1 MRRLTAV
8 LASVILVAACA
19 GGTSPSPSP
28 TQAPTATP
36 GDTAAPAP
44 SPTEPSASTIELAR
58 SDVARLAGDPARAA
72 AAAAALNAFGLD
84 VYGRL
89 AAAPGN
95 VVVSPASIAIALSMA
110 RAGARGA
117 TAAEMDAVLRNLG
130 AEDLADAASALDAA
144 LAARTGTFEDAA
156 GDAHEVTLRI
166 ANALF
171 AQRDMALVSAFLDA
185 MAARYGAGIWTV
197 DFMTDP
203 EAARVAINAWVA
215 EQTEDR
221 IEEILK
227 PGQITAATRLA
238 IANAIYLKAPWF
250 YPFDEDET
258 VGGTFTAMDGSTVQA
273 PFMHLVSTHVSGAKG
288 SGWVAVELPYV
299 GRSLAMTL
307 ILPDDLGAFEST
319 FDAAA
324 FGAITGAL
332 QPAQVDLRMP
342 AFDTESRVELSSLLA
357 ALGMPTAFDA
367 AADFSGMTTEE
378 KLHIG
383 FVIHQANI
391 TVDEAGTEA
400 AAATVVGMDTSG
412 GGPTLEIDLTL
423 DHPFLFVLR
432 DVPTGAIVFMGR
444 VDDPGTTP

>member
-1 MRRLTAV
+1 MRRLTAI
-8 LASVILVAACA
+8 LASVILVAACV
-19 GGTSPSPSP
+19 GGSTPSPSP
-28 TQAPTATP
+28 TEGPTATP
-36 GDTAAPAP
+36 GATA
-44 SPTEPSASTIELAR
+44 SPTPSSTEPATSTIELAR
-58 SDVARLAGDPARAA
+58 SDVARLVADPSRAA

-84 VYGRL
+84 IYGRL

-95 VVVSPASIAIALSMA
+95 VVMSPASIAIALSMT
-110 RAGARGA
+110 RAGARGT
-117 TAAEMDAVLRNLG
+117 TAAEMDAVLHDLG

-144 LAARTGTFEDAA
+144 LAARNGTFKDDSGA
-156 GDAHEVTLRI
+156 DHQVTLRI

-171 AQRDMALVSAFLDA
+171 AQRDMALVAAFLDA
-185 MAARYGAGIWTV
+185 MAARYGAGVWTL

-227 PGQITAATRLA
+227 PGQITGATRLA
-238 IANAIYLKAPWF
+238 IANAIYLKAPWY
-250 YPFDEDET
+250 YPFPKTET
-258 VGGTFTAMDGSTVQA
+258 MAGTFTRMDGSTVQT
-273 PFMHLVSTHVSGAKG
+273 PLMHLVSTQVTGAKG
-288 SGWVAVELPYV
+288 SGWVAAELPYV
-299 GRSLAMTL
+299 GRNVAMTL

-324 FGAITGAL
+324 LDEITGSLESAL
-332 QPAQVDLRMP
+332 VDLTMP
-342 AFDTESRVELSSLLA
+342 AFDT
-357 ALGMPTAFDA
+357 ALGMPTAFDPA
-367 AADFSGMTTEE
+367 SADFSGMTTEE
-378 KLHIG
+378 RLHIG

-412 GGPTLEIDLTL
+412 GGPNLEINLRL
-423 DHPFLFVLR
+423 DRPFLFVLR